1 MTALGVC
8 PKCGGQYHAYE
19 DGAGGTIGTC
29 YNCGETVT
37 TGRTPEPEEDHRE
50 PTSWFVSW
58 RGEHET
64 IVRLFKTLEEAKE
77 QAAKVRAAGI
87 RWVSI
92 EGAD

>member
-1 MTALGVC
+1 MTS
-8 PKCGGQYHAYE
+8 
-19 DGAGGTIGTC
+19 
-29 YNCGETVT
+29 
-37 TGRTPEPEEDHRE
+37 GRMPEPEEDHRE

-64 IVRLFKTLEEAKE
+64 IVRMFKTLKEAKE

>member
-1 MTALGVC
+1 MTS
-8 PKCGGQYHAYE
+8 
-19 DGAGGTIGTC
+19 
-29 YNCGETVT
+29 
-37 TGRTPEPEEDHRE
+37 GRTPEPEEDHRE

-58 RGEHET
+58 RGTHET
-64 IVRLFKTLEEAKE
+64 IVRKFKTREEAEE